1 MTLATLKNYLDI
13 TWQDAAT
20 DTKLSGILERAES
33 ILSDYAGKAIDFSD
47 EATPEAQL
55 LLDCCR
61 YIYNH
66 ALEDFKVNFAAE
78 LLMLR
83 AERQASDY
91 GGDDAEEP
99 GADV

>member
-1 MTLATLKNYLDI
+1 MRLDTVKNYLDI
-13 TWQDAAT
+13 TW
-20 DTKLSGILERAES
+20 E
-33 ILSDYAGKAIDFSD
+33 D
-47 EATPEAQL
+47 EATDVKVAREQASAESYLNKVRGKPIDFTDETTDEAQL

-61 YIYNH
+61 YIHNK

-91 GGDDAEEP
+91 GGDDAEET

>member
-1 MTLATLKNYLDI
+1 MTLETLKNYLDI
-13 TWQDAAT
+13 TWDDQAT
-20 DTKLSGILERAES
+20 DAKLTGILDRAES
-33 ILSDYAGKAIDFSD
+33 ILSDYAGETIDFTD
-47 EATPEAQL
+47 ETTPAAQL

-61 YIYNH
+61 YIYSH
-66 ALEDFKVNFAAE
+66 ALEDFKINFAAE

-91 GGDDAEEP
+91 GGDHAEEP